1 MKMEKVVKKV
11 KRIEGSLRVPSDKSI
26 SHRSI
31 ILPSLAEGES
41 VVKNFLKAGDTIT
54 TLNAYR
60 KLGVAIQEKDDVIY
74 IRGKGLYGLVEP
86 DDVLDMGNS
95 GTTTRL
101 TLGVLSGQSFF
112 VALTGDDSLRKRPM
126 KRVAKPLTD
135 MGATIDGRKEGNNLP
150 ISIRGGSL
158 KGITYFN
165 EKMSAQVKSA
175 ILLAGLY
182 AKGTTQII
190 EPIVS
195 RDHTEKMLNWMGAN
209 IKTEINLE
217 SYTVK
222 ISQTDKL
229 KPIHINVPAD
239 PSSAAFFAAAAA
251 IVPKSEIILKDVLV
265 NPTRDGF
272 FRKLKEMGVD
282 IEYTNK
288 RDEAGEIVADVIVKY
303 KELKGVNVKKEE
315 VPSMIDELPL
325 LAIIATQ
332 AEGETII
339 TGAQELRV
347 KESDRIKAVVENF
360 KTLGL
365 EIEELEDGMIIK
377 GNQKVK
383 GGVVDSYKDHRIAMG
398 FAILG
403 LVSEEGITIKDA
415 DCVYISYPDFFKHLE
430 KVSK

>member
-1 MKMEKVVKKV
+1 MEKVVKKV

-239 PSSAAFFAAAAA
+239 PSSAAFFAAASA

>member
-1 MKMEKVVKKV
+1 MEKVVKKV

-60 KLGVAIQEKDDVIY
+60 KLGVDIQEKDDVIY

-239 PSSAAFFAAAAA
+239 PSSAAFFAAGAA